1 MRLMRIMM
9 CSLLGSA
16 GACGS
21 DEDAAGQD
29 GADATGSANPSGGDD
44 GGTTGSAPPPG
55 PSAEG
60 WESDYVDGSS
70 ILGCEQSPD
79 EMRDSGAARLSFGDS
94 TIYVGYE
101 QIGDNQNPVVVRVD
115 DGEQLWCRKH
125 ETEPPDGRALGITWD
140 GGDEAYVVYTIVGG
154 GSALDE
160 AASGGFVPS
169 YAPGAI
175 SGGGSKVSFVGRVDT
190 RDGALSAGTFIIAVK
205 SDNKVNTHNPA
216 GAVIVREDGTIEFRG
231 GSAHKPIDVDLKAM
245 DCTDY
250 PFDSRYVLSPD
261 LSEAVC
267 ADCTNCTAQRPC
279 PDAE

>member
-1 MRLMRIMM
+1 MRARRLPIVA
-9 CSLLGSA
+9 LVGWLA
-16 GACGS
+16 ACGS
-21 DEDAAGQD
+21 DDDAAGSD
-29 GADATGSANPSGGDD
+29 GAETTGSPSAGA
-44 GGTTGSAPPPG
+44 TGSAPPPG
-55 PSAEG
+55 PSALG

-70 ILGCEQSPD
+70 LLGCEQSAD

-101 QIGDNQNPVVVRVD
+101 QIGDNQNPVVARVD
-115 DGEQLWCRKH
+115 GSEQLWCRKH

-140 GGDEAYVVYTIVGG
+140 GGDAAYVVYTIVGG
-154 GSALDE
+154 GSGLDQ

-169 YAPGAI
+169 YAPGSI
-175 SGGGSKVSFVGRVDT
+175 SGGGPKVSFVGRVDT
-190 RDGALSAGTFIIAVK
+190 NDGELSAGTFIIAVK

-216 GAVIVREDGTIEFRG
+216 GAVIVREDGTVEFRG
-231 GSAHKPIDVDLKAM
+231 SSAHKPIDVDLKAM

-261 LSEAVC
+261 LSEAIC

-279 PDAE
+279 PDSD